1 MKAMIMRLLE
11 ESFIINIP
19 VKTELLGKLSVEKAA
34 NEAEDNLIK
43 YACLSSY
50 AYYKCAD
57 KITEQLKCENMYE
70 LFETIEMPLIFVLL
84 KCSNRA

>member
-1 MKAMIMRLLE
+1 MIMKVLE
-11 ESFIINIP
+11 ESFIINISF
-19 VKTELLGKLSVEKAA
+19 KTELLGKLSINKAV

-57 KITEQLKCENMYE
+57 KITEQLKSENMYE
-70 LFETIEMPLIFVLL
+70 LL
-84 KCSNRA
+84 KL

>member
-1 MKAMIMRLLE
+1 MSINKA
-11 ESFIINIP
+11 
-19 VKTELLGKLSVEKAA
+19 V

-57 KITEQLKCENMYE
+57 KITEQLKSENMYE
-70 LFETIEMPLIFVLL
+70 LFETIEMPLIFVLFDMHVTGH
-84 KCSNRA
+84 KC

>member
-1 MKAMIMRLLE
+1 LSINKA
-11 ESFIINIP
+11 
-19 VKTELLGKLSVEKAA
+19 V

-57 KITEQLKCENMYE
+57 KITEQLKSENMYK
-70 LFETIEMPLIFVLL
+70 LL
-84 KCSNRA
+84 KL